1 MAGSMESKRQE
12 PNVELDAQMIVAYW
26 GGMISAFRLRFG
38 MSVRQVTERARW
50 LAEQSADYRQKV
62 SDRVDELRTRATI
75 NLSK

>member
-1 MAGSMESKRQE
+1 MAVSMESKRQE

-38 MSVRQVTERARW
+38 MSVRQVTGRARW